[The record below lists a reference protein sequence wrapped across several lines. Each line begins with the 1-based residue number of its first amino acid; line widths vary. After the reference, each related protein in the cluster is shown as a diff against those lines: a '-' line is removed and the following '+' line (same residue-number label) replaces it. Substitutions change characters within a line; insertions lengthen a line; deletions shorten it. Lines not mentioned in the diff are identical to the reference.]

1 MKHFPLEPNHAP
13 PASRNSPRRCPR
25 IDLRRGAMRR
35 PGSGRA
41 SADTQRLQPGVE
53 RRVGQLA
60 PIPLPVRAPTAGRLL
75 RRRAQRSRSPDR
87 LPAQLSADALAADL
101 AEPEK
106 RIGGPGDGSAEK
118 TPERESFARFVWAYS
133 PTTVRLWGLR
143 SRVAQW
149 PTHRLEDLGKHGK
162 LILGVTRGDSYGT
175 NIDAWLKQPPP
186 TVSVDIGPTLDINV
200 QKLRAKRLDL
210 LLANS
215 ATMRAALQAQA
226 TEPEVVPLA
235 PVWNTGG
242 AYFIFSKS
250 SVPRPVVEAFQQALT
265 GMRRD
270 GSIQALY
277 QQHFEAPYPEE

>member
-1 MKHFPLEPNHAP
+1 MRRLQAGTLRAAVHGLICAAALCVGLAQAAP
-13 PASRNSPRRCPR
+13 PLTPSVCSRELS
-25 IDLRRGAMRR
+25 
-35 PGSGRA
+35 
-41 SADTQRLQPGVE
+41 
-53 RRVGQLA
+53 VGWDSW
-60 PIPLPVRAPTAGRLL
+60 PPYHY
-75 RRRAQRSRSPDR
+75 
-87 LPAQLSADALAADL
+87 LSARQQLDGYSVAVLNEAARRTGCRLNYQQMPWPRTLLSLKNGLVDL
-101 AEPEK
+101 AME
-106 RIGGPGDGSAEK
+106 ALK